1 MEGVSGQPE
10 TPFVLKPSPE
20 RKYGG
25 DEVIAI
31 RGATSVEKDT
41 PKHVR
46 SRVKELFEEIVSRN
60 KIRRI
65 EAIIFSVTKDIQSL
79 NPATVLREDR
89 SLDSVAL
96 MCFQEAQFNGS
107 PEKIIRI
114 LIFCDSDTRE
124 FVYLHGAQKLRPDL
138 AEVRG

>member
-1 MEGVSGQPE
+1 M
-10 TPFVLKPSPE
+10 
-20 RKYGG
+20 
-25 DEVIAI
+25 IAI

-41 PKHVR
+41 PEHVR

-107 PEKIIRI
+107 PEKVIRI

-124 FVYLHGAQKLRPDL
+124 FVYLHGARKLRPDL

>member
-1 MEGVSGQPE
+1 
-10 TPFVLKPSPE
+10 
-20 RKYGG
+20 
-25 DEVIAI
+25 VIAI

-41 PKHVR
+41 PEHVR

-89 SLDSVAL
+89 SLGSVAL